1 MEITLALPFINMSTS
16 HGVGNY
22 FLFMAFALSW
32 IIIAFVFQGIG
43 GLIGKFATIFT

>member
-1 MEITLALPFINMSTS
+1 MEITVALPFLNMSTS

-32 IIIAFVFQGIG
+32 IVIAFLFQGIG
-43 GLIGKFATIFT
+43 GLIGKFFTVFS